1 MKHFAAAP
9 PIVSRGCPA
18 SPFYSNSGGGQA
30 WRDIAH
36 YSAGAAATAPILER
50 RRAAKR
56 IETALRQREV
66 DPCSIAAI
74 FVTHEHSDH
83 VCGLKILTKRYG
95 IPVFASPGTLEALL
109 EADALSGAYDAIPEE
124 GMEAAGMWVE
134 AFRTSHDSRESLGY
148 RVCTPDD
155 RRLAVATD
163 MGYMS
168 DTVRFALSGCD
179 LVQIESNHDVRML
192 ENGPYPY
199 YLKRRILADTGHL
212 SNEVCAA
219 SLPGLAESGTTR
231 FYLAHLSK
239 DNNTPEVAYITSQAA
254 LNQAGMKEG
263 QDYLLRVAPRYDT
276 EPMLVF

>member
-1 MKHFAAAP
+1 MARYCPLFSGSSGNCAYIGTPEGGILIDAG
-9 PIVSRGCPA
+9 VSAR
-18 SPFYSNSGGGQA
+18 
-30 WRDIAH
+30 
-36 YSAGAAATAPILER
+36 
-50 RRAAKR
+50 R
-56 IETALRQREV
+56 IETALHDRSI
-66 DPCSIAAI
+66 DPRTIAAI

-95 IPVFASPGTLEALL
+95 MPVFASPGTLEALV
-109 EADALSGAYDAIPEE
+109 EAGVLGCGCAFDEMPEE
-124 GMEAAGMWVE
+124 GLEAAGMWVE
-134 AFRTSHDSRESLGY
+134 AFRTSHDSRESLGF
-148 RVCTPDD
+148 RVRTPDD

-168 DTVRFALSGCD
+168 DTVRCALSGCD

-219 SLPGLAESGTTR
+219 TLPGLAESGVTR

-254 LNQAGMKEG
+254 LTEAGMKEG
-263 QDYLLRVAPRYDT
+263 QDYVLRVAPRYDT
-276 EPMLVF
+276 EPVLKF

>member
-1 MKHFAAAP
+1 MARFTTL
-9 PIVSRGCPA
+9 
-18 SPFYSNSGGGQA
+18 YSGSSGNSALVEENGRYLLVDMGKSCRMTQNALKGLGLPLADLGG
-30 WRDIAH
+30 
-36 YSAGAAATAPILER
+36 IL
-50 RRAAKR
+50 
-56 IETALRQREV
+56 
-66 DPCSIAAI
+66 
-74 FVTHEHSDH
+74 VTHEHSDH

-95 IPVFASPGTLEALL
+95 MPVFASPGTLEALVETGVL
-109 EADALSGAYDAIPEE
+109 GCGCAFDEMPEE
-124 GMEAAGMWVE
+124 GLEAAGMWVE
-134 AFRTSHDSRESLGY
+134 AFRTSHDSRESLGF
-148 RVCTPDD
+148 RVLTPDD

-168 DTVRFALSGCD
+168 DTVRCALSGCD

-219 SLPGLAESGTTR
+219 TLPGLAESGVTR

-254 LNQAGMKEG
+254 LTEAGMKEG
-263 QDYLLRVAPRYDT
+263 QDYVLRVAPRYDT
-276 EPMLVF
+276 EPVLKF

>member
-1 MKHFAAAP
+1 MARYCPLFSGSSGNCAYIGTPESGILIDAG
-9 PIVSRGCPA
+9 VS
-18 SPFYSNSGGGQA
+18 
-30 WRDIAH
+30 
-36 YSAGAAATAPILER
+36 
-50 RRAAKR
+50 AKR

-212 SNEVCAA
+212 SNELCAA

>member
-1 MKHFAAAP
+1 M
-9 PIVSRGCPA
+9 VSIA
-18 SPFYSNSGGGQA
+18 SGSSGNCIYIGSDNTHVLVDAGISN
-30 WRDIAH
+30 
-36 YSAGAAATAPILER
+36 
-50 RRAAKR
+50 KR
-56 IETALRQREV
+56 IQQGLNDIGLKGGDV
-66 DPCSIAAI
+66 DGILI
-74 FVTHEHSDH
+74 THEHSDH

-95 IPVFASPGTLEALL
+95 MPVFASPGTLEALVETGVL
-109 EADALSGAYDAIPEE
+109 GCGCAFDEMPEE
-124 GMEAAGMWVE
+124 GLEAAGMWVE
-134 AFRTSHDSRESLGY
+134 AFRTSHDSRESLGF
-148 RVCTPDD
+148 RVLTPDD

-168 DTVRFALSGCD
+168 DTVRCALSGCD

-219 SLPGLAESGTTR
+219 TLPGLAESGVTR

-254 LNQAGMKEG
+254 LTEAGMKEG
-263 QDYLLRVAPRYDT
+263 QDYVLRVAPRYDT
-276 EPMLVF
+276 EPVLKF